1 MIKLIGF
8 LLFLS
13 LSIISTAQEI
23 VTPEHLMGKLEEIMG
38 VNLGQRRNHAQGICV
53 NGYFIGNAS
62 VQKYSNSPLFSGNK
76 INVVGRFSLASP
88 SLKTP
93 DYSRAS
99 RGLALMF
106 QLPEGK
112 KQVFAMLDIPVF
124 SEDTPQTAYNNLIAL
139 ALDPDTGEPD
149 LKKIAAN
156 LKKHPPPKALVDF
169 DEEKNP
175 VTSYVHSD
183 FFSIHTFKFINQS
196 GTETLVKW
204 RFDPQNGVKR
214 LSDEQLETM
223 PSRFLNQEL
232 MSSLKAAPA
241 SWDMILVIGHPDDE
255 QMNPTIL
262 WPKNRQEI
270 KAGILTLTSASP
282 QEEGECGNLNF
293 DPLIMAEGIK
303 PTDDPVLQFR
313 SPAYLISY
321 KKRLEEQNIGK

>member
-1 MIKLIGF
+1 M
-8 LLFLS
+8 
-13 LSIISTAQEI
+13 E
-23 VTPEHLMGKLEEIMG
+23 KLEEIKG
-38 VNLGQRRNHAQGICV
+38 VVPGQRRNHIQGICV
-53 NGYFIGNAS
+53 NGFFVGNPNIK
-62 VQKYSNSPLFSGNK
+62 QYSNSPLFFGNK
-76 INVVGRFSLASP
+76 INVVGRFSLAGS
-88 SLKTP
+88 SIKTP
-93 DYSRAS
+93 DYSRRP

-106 QLPEGK
+106 KLPDGK
-112 KQVFAMLDIPVF
+112 KQVFAMLNIPVF
-124 SEDTPQTAYNNLIAL
+124 SEDKPLTVYDNMIAYAE
-139 ALDPDTGEPD
+139 DPITGEPD
-149 LKKIAAN
+149 LEKIAAN
-156 LKKHPPPKALVDF
+156 LKKHPPPQAIVHFKDQN
-169 DEEKNP
+169 NP